1 MTDRDIIIKDELPVL
16 EPNTI
21 EKIQIKQLMNLYEN
35 LDYLMALVLVKSS
48 AEQRAEFLKNSK
60 SEIFQ
65 YKPMTTQIL
74 KNNISIL

>member
-35 LDYLMALVLVKSS
+35 LDYLMALLVKSTP
-48 AEQRAEFLKNSK
+48 EQRAEFLKNSK
-60 SEIFQ
+60 SEIFE